1 MKILILGGYG
11 TFGGRLAQLLAT
23 NVQLTLLIAGRSKDK
38 AIEFVRQL
46 ESGAQAVALEFD
58 RDVDIRAQLIVA
70 TPDLIIDA
78 TGPFQLYGDDP
89 YRVVKACISLAIDYM
104 DFSDASDFVK
114 GIAQFDAQAKSANI
128 FMLSGVSSFPILT
141 AAVTRHITQNFAS
154 IKSITGG
161 IAPSP
166 HARVGLNVIKAITSY
181 AGKPVKLMRNGS
193 VGFGFGYGIIDNCR
207 YIIKPS
213 GVKPLPSI
221 RFSLVDVPD
230 LQVLPE
236 LWPDLEHVW
245 MGAGPVP
252 EVLHRMLN
260 AFAWL
265 VRLKLL
271 PSLVPFAL
279 IFYRVLNVL
288 RWGDHRGGMFVEV
301 NGVDALG
308 VKISRSWHLIAEG
321 DDGPFIPAMAL
332 VAVIN
337 RCLDARKPLPGARP
351 GTQDLELEDY
361 DKLFNARRITTSI
374 Y

>member
-11 TFGGRLAQLLAT
+11 TFGGRLAQLLAS
-23 NVQLTLLIAGRSKDK
+23 NVQLTLLIAGRSKNK
-38 AIEFVRQL
+38 AVEFVRHL
-46 ESGAQAVALEFD
+46 ESGAQSMAVVFD
-58 RDVDIRAQLIVA
+58 RNAEIQPQLEA
-70 TPDLIIDA
+70 AAPDLVIDA

-89 YRVVKACISLAIDYM
+89 YRVVKACIALSINYM

-114 GIAQFDAQAKSANI
+114 GISQFDAEAKAANI

-141 AAVTRHITQNFAS
+141 AAVTRNITRDLVT

-166 HARVGLNVIKAITSY
+166 YAKVGLNVIKAITSY
-181 AGKPVKLMRNGS
+181 AGKPVKLVRDGGIS
-193 VGFGFGYGIIDNCR
+193 FGYGMIDNCR
-207 YIIKPS
+207 YVIRPS

-236 LWPDLEHVW
+236 LWSDLEQVW

-265 VRLKLL
+265 VRLKIL
-271 PSLVPFAL
+271 PSLVPFAPL
-279 IFYRVLNVL
+279 FHRVLSIL
-288 RWGDHRGGMFVEV
+288 RWGEHRGGMFVEV
-301 NGVDALG
+301 QGIDTRGKKVT
-308 VKISRSWHLIAEG
+308 RSWHLIAEG

-337 RCLDARKPLPGARP
+337 RCLNNRNPPNGARP
-351 GTQDLELEDY
+351 GTEDLELEDY
-361 DKLFNARRITTSI
+361 DRLFNERKITTSN

>member
-1 MKILILGGYG
+1 MKILIVGGYG
-11 TFGGRLAQLLAT
+11 TFGGRLAQLLAP
-23 NVQLTLLIAGRSKDK
+23 NAQLTLLIAGRSKDK
-38 AIEFVRQL
+38 AVEFVRQL
-46 ESGAQAVALEFD
+46 ESGARAVALVFD
-58 RDVDIRAQLIVA
+58 RDGNVQAQLSA
-70 TPDLIIDA
+70 AAPDLVIDA

-89 YRVVKACISLAIDYM
+89 YRVVKACIALAIDYM

-114 GIAQFDAQAKSANI
+114 EIAQFDAEAKAANI

-141 AAVTRHITQNFAS
+141 AAVTRHITQNFDS

-193 VGFGFGYGIIDNCR
+193 VGFGYGMIDNCR
-207 YIIKPS
+207 YVIKPS

-236 LWPDLEHVW
+236 LWPDVEQVW

-265 VRLKLL
+265 VRLKVL
-271 PSLVPFAL
+271 PSLVPFAPL
-279 IFYRVLNVL
+279 FHGVLSVL
-288 RWGDHRGGMFVEV
+288 RWGDHRGGMFIEVE
-301 NGVDALG
+301 GLDAQG
-308 VKISRSWHLIAEG
+308 VKVTRSWHLIAEG
-321 DDGPFIPAMAL
+321 EDGPFIPAMAL
-332 VAVIN
+332 VAVIH
-337 RCLDARKPLPGARP
+337 RCLNNRKPPHGARP

-361 DKLFNARRITTSI
+361 DRLFNERRITTSI